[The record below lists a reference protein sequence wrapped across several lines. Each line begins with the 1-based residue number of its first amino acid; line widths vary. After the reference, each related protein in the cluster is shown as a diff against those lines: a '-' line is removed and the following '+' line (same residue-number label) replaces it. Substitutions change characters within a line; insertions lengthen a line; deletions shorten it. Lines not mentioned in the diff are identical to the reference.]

1 MPKFESTPNIDNPE
15 LNPAE
20 AQADVNVGKK
30 LEGELTPEELEK
42 LKVEKEQRQEQEK
55 PELSPEEQ
63 LKNLEGEMESRQ
75 QEMTRLTESI
85 ERTKSKLNEV
95 REKLG
100 LPPTEE
106 EPPSTFLEKEKLE
119 KLKAEQEALEKQKK
133 ELVSQ
138 QEKERL
144 IREEKEKILQEKIN
158 KLRAKIEVKKDRQD
172 IIKFFE
178 SASTGEKKVYREGRR
193 VEESFLETNLSKSVL
208 VFFKDGQIDKIIAG
222 PEADVDKI
230 IETIAKDENSDENL
244 TQEAE
249 RRVEQRLREEKAK
262 MEEEQK
268 KEEKPEEPKP
278 EEKPKVPEGE
288 IPPGEI
294 KPEVNPIEG
303 GNIESPKA

>member
-1 MPKFESTPNIDNPE
+1 MPKFESAPNINNPE

-20 AQADVNVGKK
+20 AQMDVNIGKK
-30 LEGELTPEELEK
+30 LEGEPPSEELER
-42 LKVEKEQRQEQEK
+42 LKMEKEQGRKQEK
-55 PELSPEEQ
+55 LELSPEEQ
-63 LKNLEGEMESRQ
+63 LKNLESEIESRR
-75 QEMTRLTESI
+75 QEMTRLTKSI
-85 ERTKSKLNEV
+85 EGTKSKLNEA

-106 EPPSTFLEKEKLE
+106 EPPSIFSEKEKLE
-119 KLKAEQEALEKQKK
+119 KLKAEQESLEKQKK
-133 ELVSQ
+133 ELISK
-138 QEKERL
+138 QEKEQL
-144 IREEKEKILQEKIN
+144 IRKEKEKILQEKIN
-158 KLRAKIEVKKDRQD
+158 KLRAKIEVKKDGQD

-178 SASTGEKKVYREGRR
+178 SAPTGEKKVYGEGRR
-193 VEESFLETNLSKSVL
+193 VEESFLETNPSKSVL

-230 IETIAKDENSDENL
+230 IETLTKDENSDENL

-268 KEEKPEEPKP
+268 EEEKHEESKP
-278 EEKPKVPEGE
+278 EEKPKIPESE
-288 IPPGEI
+288 IPSGEI
-294 KPEVNPIEG
+294 KPEVNPIKS

>member
-1 MPKFESTPNIDNPE
+1 MPKFESAPNINNPE
-15 LNPAE
+15 LNQAE
-20 AQADVNVGKK
+20 AQMDVNIGKK
-30 LEGELTPEELEK
+30 LEGEPPSEELER
-42 LKVEKEQRQEQEK
+42 LKMEKEQGRKQEK
-55 PELSPEEQ
+55 LELSPEEQ
-63 LKNLEGEMESRQ
+63 LKNLESEMESRR
-75 QEMTRLTESI
+75 QEMARLTESI
-85 ERTKSKLNEV
+85 EGTKSKLNEV

-100 LPPTEE
+100 LSPIEE
-106 EPPSTFLEKEKLE
+106 EPPSTFSEKDKLE
-119 KLKAEQEALEKQKK
+119 KLKAEQEALEKQKE
-133 ELVSQ
+133 ELISQ
-138 QEKERL
+138 QEKEQL
-144 IREEKEKILQEKIN
+144 IRKEKEKILQEKIN

-178 SASTGEKKVYREGRR
+178 SAPTGEKKVYGEGRR
-193 VEESFLETNLSKSVL
+193 VEESFLETNPSKSVL

-230 IETIAKDENSDENL
+230 IETLAKDENSDENL

-262 MEEEQK
+262 MEEEH
-268 KEEKPEEPKP
+268 KEEEKHEESKP

-294 KPEVNPIEG
+294 KPEVNPIKG